1 LKFFPFCDILYTD
14 NINLNY
20 LHYFSTS
27 PGQINGGSLTM
38 IARLCTLVDRLKAV
52 GVHPSDTDELRLQK
66 YLLVRSS
73 LMFIAAGVLW
83 GVAYFLLG
91 ESLAG
96 WIPFGYACVS
106 SISLVIYCLTR
117 KERLFRISQLF
128 LILILPFLLMI
139 ALGGYANSSA
149 VILWSLICPV
159 GAMLFAE
166 PRRAPYWLVA
176 YLGLLAVGVV
186 FDPFGRPSNALAP
199 STMVAFYAL
208 NLGGVSI
215 IVFSVMYYFVREKNQ
230 AYTLLSYEQDRS
242 ERLLLNV
249 LPSSVAGRLKGGE
262 QIIADH
268 YEQASILFAD
278 MVGFTP
284 LSTKMEP
291 AETVAMLNQVFT
303 DIDMLVD
310 RYGIE
315 KIRLIGDNYMAAA
328 GIPIPREDHASVL
341 TRLAMDICAYVAGLP
356 PVNGRQLVFRIGIN
370 SGPVV
375 AGVVGQKKFAYD
387 VWGDTVNLASRM
399 ESQGEPGRIQITAS
413 TYELIK
419 DEFDCELRGEIL
431 VKGKGLMKTWFV
443 QGIRQHEFEPL
454 KAMPMEVK

>member
-1 LKFFPFCDILYTD
+1 
-14 NINLNY
+14 
-20 LHYFSTS
+20 
-27 PGQINGGSLTM
+27 M
-38 IARLCTLVDRLKAV
+38 ISRLCTLIDQLKLV
-52 GVHPSDTDELRLQK
+52 GVDPADTSELRLQK
-66 YLLVRSS
+66 YILVRSS
-73 LMFIAAGVLW
+73 LMFIAAGILW
-83 GVAYFLLG
+83 GGAYFLLG
-91 ESLAG
+91 EPLAG
-96 WIPFGYACVS
+96 WIPLGYSCVS
-106 SISLVIYCLTR
+106 FISLVLFCLTR
-117 KERLFRISQLF
+117 KERLFRTSQLF

-149 VILWSLICPV
+149 VILWSLICPL

-166 PRRAPYWLVA
+166 PRRAPYWLLA
-176 YLGLLAVGVV
+176 YLGLLVAGVV
-186 FDPFGRPSNALAP
+186 FDPFGRPANTLAP
-199 STMVAFYAL
+199 STRIAFYAL

-215 IVFSVMYYFVREKNQ
+215 IVFSVVYYFVREKNQ
-230 AYTLLSYEQDRS
+230 AYTLLSFEQDRS

-249 LPSSVAGRLKGGE
+249 LPTSVAGRLKGGE

-268 YEQASILFAD
+268 YDQASILFAD

-284 LSTKMEP
+284 LSTEMEP
-291 AETVAMLNQVFT
+291 VETVALLNQVFT
-303 DIDMLVD
+303 DIDRLVD

-328 GIPIPREDHASVL
+328 GIPTPREDHASAL
-341 TRLAMDICAYVAGLP
+341 TRLAIEFCTYVSTLP
-356 PVNGRQLVFRIGIN
+356 PVNGRRLVFRIGIN

-399 ESQGEPGRIQITAS
+399 ESQGEPGRIQITTS

-419 DEFDCELRGEIL
+419 DEFDCEPRGEIL

-443 QGIRQHEFEPL
+443 QGIRQREFDPL
-454 KAMPMEVK
+454 KTLPMEVQ